1 MSPARQLHN
10 AEVQVSKETQKA
22 IDKQEKSRASLNAKI
37 EKAAEKAD
45 AEEKKRA

>member
-1 MSPARQLHN
+1 MSDRRGIH
-10 AEVQVSKETQKA
+10 VSDATQKA
-22 IDKQEKSRASLNAKI
+22 IDTREKKTAKLNAKI